1 MSEGSCA
8 RDHRGGYA
16 MTIPLYQPV
25 VCPILV
31 GRGAD
36 LAVLQTCTEAAA
48 SGRGSVVLL
57 SGEAGIGK
65 SRLVTELQ
73 RSAETLEFQLLS
85 GQCFPADRSCPY
97 APLLD
102 LLRAFLAP
110 LSPAQITSALGSSA
124 RALFPLLPEPV
135 QHLPEVASLPPLPAL
150 DPEQEKRR
158 LFTQL
163 SDVFQRAMT
172 FRPLLLVVEDI
183 HWSDE
188 STLEFLSFFARKIAS
203 SRLLVV
209 LTYRSEEVGQQLR
222 SFLAQLDRE
231 RQRQEVVLEPLSR
244 ANTETFLQTIL
255 QGTDRLP
262 AGMLDALYDLTEGN
276 PFFLE
281 EVLKALIV
289 AGELVEGKNGWHWK
303 RADTWHIPL
312 SLHNAVEL
320 RLTRLSANARR
331 VLQLAAVAGRR
342 FDFALLQ
349 QITHDDEAS
358 LVELMKEAIAAQ
370 LVVEETAEQLS
381 FRHALTRQ
389 AIAAGLLA
397 RERRTLHGVIAQ
409 TLEQLHTT
417 ALDTHFADL
426 AYHFAEAELWSK
438 AIEYAKLAAEQAQA
452 LSAPRAA
459 VEQWTRVMHAAGQ
472 LGQAVPPLCY
482 RARGQAAEILGDFE
496 QAQADYER
504 ALLAARQM
512 DDGRLEWQSL
522 LDLGNLWLGRD
533 YKRTGA
539 YFQQAVDFAK
549 ELGDAVLHARSLNQ
563 QATWLLNTGQ
573 ITEALST
580 NREALALFEAG
591 PDQPGMIETLE
602 RLGTVSIHGGD
613 TVTALHIYSRAID
626 FLRAQGNR
634 SVLCS
639 CLVMRAALGTPFGGE
654 TDGTVNGSLAACE
667 RDVVEAL
674 QLARE
679 LEWTAGEA
687 FAEIFFGGI
696 LVSFGRLGTGLVHAQ
711 QGLRLATEIDH
722 QQLLVTAHDTLG
734 RIYLAMLSPE
744 QALAH
749 AEVGLEAAQ
758 ALGPVIW
765 ITYLITVQVRA
776 YAALG
781 RPKLAEVALQEVR
794 AGAENP
800 HHEAERQLLLAW
812 AELALVQHQPELALE
827 RCEQLLSIPPQRV
840 AEPGERV
847 IPRLWQCQG
856 EALAALGRTEEA
868 IQVLEEAK
876 RGAILQQYLPL
887 LWQIERSLGR
897 VYQKQRRKEEAHQA
911 FVSAHQGIATLA
923 ESIEDPALRT
933 RFEQAAQATLPKE
946 KPVSARQATTSQYN
960 GLTERE
966 REVAALIGQ
975 GKSNA
980 EIAELLVVSKRTV
993 ETYVSS
999 VLSKLGVPSRHQ
1011 IALWA
1016 QDKELVH
1023 RQR

>member
-1 MSEGSCA
+1 M
-8 RDHRGGYA
+8 
-16 MTIPLYQPV
+16 
-25 VCPILV
+25 
-31 GRGAD
+31 
-36 LAVLQTCTEAAA
+36 
-48 SGRGSVVLL
+48 
-57 SGEAGIGK
+57 
-65 SRLVTELQ
+65 
-73 RSAETLEFQLLS
+73 
-85 GQCFPADRSCPY
+85 
-97 APLLD
+97 LD

-110 LSPAQITSALGSSA
+110 LSPAQITTALGSSA
-124 RALFPLLPEPV
+124 RALFPLLPEQV
-135 QHLPEVASLPPLPAL
+135 QHLPELVLLPPLPPL
-150 DPEQEKRR
+150 DPAQDKRR
-158 LFTQL
+158 LFAAL
-163 SDVFQRAMT
+163 AEVFIRAT
-172 FRPLLLVVEDI
+172 TSRPLLLVVEDI

-188 STLEFLSFFARKIAS
+188 STLEFLLFFVRKAVA
-203 SRLLVV
+203 SRLLLL
-209 LTYRSEEVGQQLR
+209 LTYRSEEVHQPLR
-222 SFLAQLDRE
+222 SLLAQLDRG
-231 RQRQEVVLEPLSR
+231 RLRQEVILEALSR
-244 ANTETFLQTIL
+244 AGTELFLQTVL

-262 AGMLDALYDLTEGN
+262 EGMLDALYDLTEGN

-281 EVLKALIV
+281 EVLKALMV
-289 AGELVEGKNGWHWK
+289 AGELVEGEGGWRWK
-303 RADTWHIPL
+303 RAGTWHIPL

-320 RLTRLSANARR
+320 RLTRLSKDARR

-342 FDFALLQ
+342 FDFTLLQ
-349 QITHDDEAS
+349 EITRYDEAH
-358 LVELMKEAIAAQ
+358 LMELMKEAMAAQ
-370 LVVEETAEQLS
+370 LVVEESAEQLS

-389 AIAAGLLA
+389 AIASGLLA
-397 RERRTLHGVIAQ
+397 RERRALHRTIAL
-409 TLEQLHTT
+409 TLEHLHAA
-417 ALDTHFADL
+417 ALEAALADL
-426 AYHFAEAELWSK
+426 AYHFAEAELWNK

-496 QAQADYER
+496 QARADYER
-504 ALLAARQM
+504 ALHAARQM

-522 LDLGNLWLGRD
+522 LDLGVLWLGRD

-549 ELGDAVLHARSLNQ
+549 DLGDADLHARSLNQ
-563 QATWLLNTGQ
+563 QATWLLNMGQ
-573 ITEALST
+573 ITEDLST
-580 NREALALFEAG
+580 NREALALYEAE
-591 PDQPGMIETLE
+591 PDQPGMIETLD

-613 TVTALHIYSRAID
+613 TVTALHIYSQAID

-639 CLVMRAALGTPFGGE
+639 CLVMRAVLGTPMGGE
-654 TDGTVNGSLAACE
+654 TDGTVNGSLEACE
-667 RDVVEAL
+667 RDLVEAL

-696 LVSFGRLGTGLVHAQ
+696 LASFGRLGTGLVHAQ

-722 QQLLVTAHDTLG
+722 QQLLVTAHDALG

-749 AEVGLEAAQ
+749 AEVGLEAAR

-781 RPKLAEVALQEVR
+781 QPKLAAVALQEVR

-827 RCEQLLSIPPQRV
+827 RCEQLLSIPPRRV

-847 IPRLWQCQG
+847 IPRLWKCQG
-856 EALAALGRTEEA
+856 EALWALGRDEEA
-868 IQVLEEAK
+868 IQILEEAR
-876 RGAILQQYLPL
+876 RGAMLQQYLPL

-897 VYQKQRRKEEAHQA
+897 VYQRQRYLQEAQQA
-911 FVSAHQGIATLA
+911 YASARQGIALLS
-923 ESIEDPALRT
+923 ESIEDPALRSH
-933 RFEQAAQATLPKE
+933 FEQTASARLPKE
-946 KPVSARQATTSQYN
+946 KPVSPRRATASQYA

-966 REVAALIGQ
+966 REVATLIGQ

-980 EIAELLVVSKRTV
+980 EIAEQLVVSKRTV

-999 VLSKLGVPSRHQ
+999 VLSKVGLSSRSQ

-1016 QDKELVH
+1016 RDKGLSSREP
-1023 RQR
+1023 

>member
-1 MSEGSCA
+1 MA
-8 RDHRGGYA
+8 
-16 MTIPLYQPV
+16 IPLHQPI

-31 GRGAD
+31 GRSAE
-36 LAVLQTCTEAAA
+36 LATLQECIEAAA
-48 SGRGSVVLL
+48 SGLGGVVLL

-65 SRLVTELQ
+65 SRLVAELQ
-73 RSAETLEFQLLS
+73 REASALEFQPLS
-85 GQCFPADRSCPY
+85 GQCFPTDRACPY

-110 LSPAQITSALGSSA
+110 LSPAQITTALGSSA
-124 RALFPLLPEPV
+124 RVLFPLLPEQV
-135 QHLPEVASLPPLPAL
+135 QHLPELVLLPPLPPL
-150 DPEQEKRR
+150 DPAQDKRR
-158 LFTQL
+158 LFAAL
-163 SDVFQRAMT
+163 AEVFIRAT
-172 FRPLLLVVEDI
+172 TSRPLLLVVEDI

-188 STLEFLSFFARKIAS
+188 STLEFLLFFVRKAVA
-203 SRLLVV
+203 SRLLLL
-209 LTYRSEEVGQQLR
+209 LTYRSEEVHQPLR
-222 SFLAQLDRE
+222 SLLAQLDRG
-231 RQRQEVVLEPLSR
+231 RLRQEVILEALSR
-244 ANTETFLQTIL
+244 AGTELFLQTVL

-281 EVLKALIV
+281 EVLKALMV
-289 AGELVEGKNGWHWK
+289 AGELVEGEGGWRWK
-303 RADTWHIPL
+303 RAGTWHIPL

-320 RLTRLSANARR
+320 RLTRLSKDARR

-349 QITHDDEAS
+349 EITRYDEAY
-358 LVELMKEAIAAQ
+358 LLELMKEAMAAQ
-370 LVVEETAEQLS
+370 LVVEESAEQLS

-389 AIAAGLLA
+389 AIASGLLA
-397 RERRTLHGVIAQ
+397 RERRALHRTIAL
-409 TLEQLHTT
+409 TLEHLHAA
-417 ALDTHFADL
+417 ALEAALADL
-426 AYHFAEAELWSK
+426 AYHFAEAELWNK

-496 QAQADYER
+496 QARADYER
-504 ALLAARQM
+504 ALHAARQM

-522 LDLGNLWLGRD
+522 LDLGVLWLGRD

-549 ELGDAVLHARSLNQ
+549 DLGDADLHARSLNQ
-563 QATWLLNTGQ
+563 QATWLLNMGQ
-573 ITEALST
+573 ITEDLST
-580 NREALALFEAG
+580 NREALALYEAE
-591 PDQPGMIETLE
+591 PDQPGMIETLD

-613 TVTALHIYSRAID
+613 PVTALHIYSRAID

-639 CLVMRAALGTPFGGE
+639 CLVMRAVLGTPMGGE
-654 TDGTVNGSLAACE
+654 TDGTVNGSLEACE
-667 RDVVEAL
+667 RDLVEAL

-696 LVSFGRLGTGLVHAQ
+696 LASFGRLGTGLVHAQ

-749 AEVGLEAAQ
+749 AEVGLEAAR

-781 RPKLAEVALQEVR
+781 QPKLAEVALQEVR

-827 RCEQLLSIPPQRV
+827 RCEQLLSIPPRRV

-847 IPRLWQCQG
+847 IPRLWKCQG
-856 EALAALGRTEEA
+856 EALWALGRDLEA
-868 IQVLEEAK
+868 IQVLKEAR
-876 RGAILQQYLPL
+876 RGAMLQQYLPL

-897 VYQKQRRKEEAHQA
+897 VYQKQRYLQEAQQA
-911 FVSAHQGIATLA
+911 YASARQGIALLS
-923 ESIEDPALRT
+923 ESIEDPVLRDH
-933 RFEQAAQATLPKE
+933 FEQAASARLPKE
-946 KPVSARQATTSQYN
+946 KPVSPRRATASQYA

-966 REVAALIGQ
+966 REVATLIGQ

-980 EIAELLVVSKRTV
+980 EIAEQLVVSKRTV

-999 VLSKLGVPSRHQ
+999 VLSKVGLSSRSQ

-1016 QDKELVH
+1016 RDKGLSSREP
-1023 RQR
+1023 

>member
-1 MSEGSCA
+1 M
-8 RDHRGGYA
+8 
-16 MTIPLYQPV
+16 
-25 VCPILV
+25 
-31 GRGAD
+31 
-36 LAVLQTCTEAAA
+36 
-48 SGRGSVVLL
+48 
-57 SGEAGIGK
+57 
-65 SRLVTELQ
+65 
-73 RSAETLEFQLLS
+73 
-85 GQCFPADRSCPY
+85 
-97 APLLD
+97 LD

-110 LSPAQITSALGSSA
+110 LSPAQITTALGSSA
-124 RALFPLLPEPV
+124 RALFPLLPEQV
-135 QHLPEVASLPPLPAL
+135 QHLPELVLLPPLPPL
-150 DPEQEKRR
+150 DPAQDKRR
-158 LFTQL
+158 LFAAL
-163 SDVFQRAMT
+163 AEVFMRAAT
-172 FRPLLLVVEDI
+172 SRPLLLVVEDI

-188 STLEFLSFFARKIAS
+188 STLEFLLFFVRKAVA
-203 SRLLVV
+203 SRLLLL
-209 LTYRSEEVGQQLR
+209 LTYRSEEVHQPLR
-222 SFLAQLDRE
+222 SLLAQLDRG
-231 RQRQEVVLEPLSR
+231 RLRQEVILEALSR
-244 ANTETFLQTIL
+244 AGTELFLQTVL

-281 EVLKALIV
+281 EVLKALMV
-289 AGELVEGKNGWHWK
+289 AGELVEGEGGWRWK
-303 RADTWHIPL
+303 RAGTWHIPL

-320 RLTRLSANARR
+320 RLTRLSKDARR

-349 QITHDDEAS
+349 EITRYDEAH
-358 LVELMKEAIAAQ
+358 LMELMKEAMAAQ
-370 LVVEETAEQLS
+370 LVVEESAEQLS

-389 AIAAGLLA
+389 AIASGLLA
-397 RERRTLHGVIAQ
+397 RERRALHRTIAL
-409 TLEQLHTT
+409 TLEHLHAA
-417 ALDTHFADL
+417 ALVAHLADL
-426 AYHFAEAELWSK
+426 AYHFAEAELWNK

-482 RARGQAAEILGDFE
+482 RARGQAAEILGDYE

-504 ALLAARQM
+504 ALHAARQM

-522 LDLGNLWLGRD
+522 LDLGVLWLGRD

-549 ELGDAVLHARSLNQ
+549 DLGDADLHARSLNQ
-563 QATWLLNTGQ
+563 QATWLLNMGQ
-573 ITEALST
+573 ITEDLST
-580 NREALALFEAG
+580 NREALALYEAE
-591 PDQPGMIETLE
+591 PDQPGMIETLD

-613 TVTALHIYSRAID
+613 PVTALHIYSRAID

-639 CLVMRAALGTPFGGE
+639 CLVMRAVLGTPMGGE
-654 TDGTVNGSLAACE
+654 TDGTVNGSLEACE
-667 RDVVEAL
+667 RDLVEAL

-696 LVSFGRLGTGLVHAQ
+696 LASFGRLGTGLVHAQ

-722 QQLLVTAHDTLG
+722 QQLLVTAHDALG

-749 AEVGLEAAQ
+749 AEVGLEAAR

-781 RPKLAEVALQEVR
+781 QPKLAEVALQEVR

-827 RCEQLLSIPPQRV
+827 RCEQLLSIPPRRV

-847 IPRLWQCQG
+847 IPRLWKCQG
-856 EALAALGRTEEA
+856 EALWALGRDEEA
-868 IQVLEEAK
+868 IQVLKEAR
-876 RGAILQQYLPL
+876 RGAMLQQYLPL
-887 LWQIERSLGR
+887 LWQIECSLGR
-897 VYQKQRRKEEAHQA
+897 VYQRQRYLQEAQQA
-911 FVSAHQGIATLA
+911 YASARQGIALLS
-923 ESIEDPALRT
+923 ESIEDPALRSH
-933 RFEQAAQATLPKE
+933 FEQTASARLPKE
-946 KPVSARQATTSQYN
+946 KPVSPRRATASQYA

-966 REVAALIGQ
+966 REVATLIGQ

-980 EIAELLVVSKRTV
+980 EIAEQLVVSKRTV
-993 ETYVSS
+993 ETFVSS
-999 VLSKLGVPSRHQ
+999 VLSKVGLSSRSQ

-1016 QDKELVH
+1016 RDKGLSSREP
-1023 RQR
+1023 